1 MGLVQPT
8 PGRGCRDG
16 AGMAAVVEKDNRQEA
31 SRRLMWLCPD
41 LPEQSCTFITYRR
54 SEGPLWMVMRVP
66 PPVHST
72 WQEAAR
78 SDISEWREYADAEMT
93 WFAWS
98 GQGRGMVREAAEQRR
113 ERKQVCVSS
122 CAAGRG
128 ERLALGAAP
137 PTPHHQL
144 VLGGRIH
151 SLGLEKP
158 WAHTWEGSVL
168 LQGRPHCVDGR
179 LWGKLLPGSSLAP
192 PRPPALRGI
201 HS

>member
-1 MGLVQPT
+1 MLSSPKSTSHGPVSSWCDLNPGIFSPPDSDFSSRRWESYCRHTQEDILGISKKRMGLVQPT

-31 SRRLMWLCPD
+31 SRRLTWLCPD

-54 SEGPLWMVMRVP
+54 SEGPLWMVMNIP

-72 WQEAAR
+72 WQEAAC

-98 GQGRGMVREAAEQRR
+98 GQGRGVVREVAEQRR
-113 ERKQVCVSS
+113 ERKPVCVSS

-137 PTPHHQL
+137 PTPHPSA
-144 VLGGRIH
+144 G
-151 SLGLEKP
+151 P
-158 WAHTWEGSVL
+158 
-168 LQGRPHCVDGR
+168 
-179 LWGKLLPGSSLAP
+179 
-192 PRPPALRGI
+192 
-201 HS
+201 